1 MGFEPFSLEIDLR
14 LNLDHLDFGLE
25 NDELNC
31 HFRLIVMRFTV
42 ALACLLLQPAAAMEE
57 LTDRTQAIMAVRQ
70 PSTLHSCP

>member
-1 MGFEPFSLEIDLR
+1 
-14 LNLDHLDFGLE
+14 
-25 NDELNC
+25 
-31 HFRLIVMRFTV
+31 MRFTV